1 MAGGNPN
8 QRWFPEMIEV
18 LRTQWHPG
26 LTWEEL
32 VLLRDQLD
40 GELKRI
46 RRDKGISCLP
56 VRDIDRTKPCPKC
69 GRIGQPT
76 EPRISVRAM
85 ILALKRFEVAD
96 VLAVRSLE
104 RGWAKQRAEHG
115 LDLYGS
121 VEATHL

>member
-18 LRTQWHPG
+18 LRTEWHPG

-46 RRDKGISCLP
+46 RRDKGIFSP
-56 VRDIDRTKPCPKC
+56 PIRDIDRTKPCPKC

-76 EPRISVRAM
+76 
-85 ILALKRFEVAD
+85 
-96 VLAVRSLE
+96 
-104 RGWAKQRAEHG
+104 G
-115 LDLYGS
+115 
-121 VEATHL
+121 